1 MFVFNLLICKIKI
14 LILKTKIFNH
24 QTRFETRILIYL
36 QVQAELDLISEEAVK
51 TNSGASSS
59 MKDIYGT
66 KLPWP
71 LVQFMMIS
79 QQLCGINAGGIFE
92 ELF

>member
-36 QVQAELDLISEEAVK
+36 
-51 TNSGASSS
+51 
-59 MKDIYGT
+59 
-66 KLPWP
+66 
-71 LVQFMMIS
+71 
-79 QQLCGINAGGIFE
+79 
-92 ELF
+92 